1 MLPEEHTMGRR
12 VYVFDTTLRD
22 GEQSPGASLS
32 ADEKV
37 EIALQLARL
46 NVDVIEAG
54 FPSSSPGDFLAVQRI
69 AKAVKGR
76 TVTALARAVKGDLDA
91 VWQAVKG
98 AERPRIH
105 LVLGSS
111 DIHLEHKFRRSR
123 EEVLQIGVE
132 AVRYARSL
140 CPDVQYSTEDAS
152 RSDRKYLFKVIQAV
166 IEAGATVVNVPD
178 TVGWAVPAQWGRLI
192 ADIRKNVPN
201 IDQCTLSV
209 HCHNDL
215 GMAVTNSLSAVKAG
229 AQQVECTINGI
240 GERAGNASLEEIVM
254 AIEVRKRYFNAE
266 TAIDTKELTRSS
278 RMVSRLTGLAV
289 ARNKAVVGQ
298 NAFAH
303 SSGIHQDGVLKQRIN
318 YEIMQPEQVGADDT
332 QIVLTARSGRHA
344 LRHRLEVLGFTPT
357 ADEMERLHPR
367 FLALA
372 DAKKEVFDDDLYA
385 LMSDERGTAGKVY
398 HLEGFRAE
406 SGTGMVPKATIILT
420 KGDEVVERS
429 ATGDG
434 PVDAAFRA
442 VDEITGVPVVLKEYG
457 MAAATA
463 EKAALGRA
471 HVLLELCGVTASA
484 TGASTDIVEASV
496 RAYVNALN
504 RVLAATAKPAVPAG
518 P

>member
-1 MLPEEHTMGRR
+1 MGRR
-12 VYVFDTTLRD
+12 VHIFDTTLRD
-22 GEQSPGASLS
+22 GEQSPGASLTG
-32 ADEKV
+32 DEKI
-37 EIALQLARL
+37 EIAMQLSRL

-54 FPSSSPGDFLAVQRI
+54 FPSSSPGDFQAVQRI

-76 TVTALARAVKGDLDA
+76 TVTALARAVKADIDA
-91 VWQAVKG
+91 VWQAVKS

-111 DIHLEHKFRRSR
+111 DIHLQHKFRRSR
-123 EEVLQIGVE
+123 EEIMKVGVE

-152 RSDRKYLFKVIQAV
+152 RSDRRYLFEVIEAV
-166 IEAGATVVNVPD
+166 IEAGATVVNIPD

-192 ADIRKNVPN
+192 GDIRKHVPN
-201 IDQCTLSV
+201 IDSAILSV

-215 GMAVTNSLSAVKAG
+215 GMAVTNSLAAVKAG
-229 AQQVECTINGI
+229 AQQVECTVNGI
-240 GERAGNASLEEIVM
+240 GERAGNASLEEVVM
-254 AIEVRKRYFNAE
+254 ALQVRKKYFQAE
-266 TAIDTKELTRSS
+266 TAIDAKELTRSS
-278 RMVSRLTGLAV
+278 KMVSRLTGLAV

-318 YEIMQPEQVGADDT
+318 YEIMQPEDVGADDT

-357 ADEMERLHPR
+357 PEEMERLHPR

-385 LMSDERGTAGKVY
+385 LMADERGTAEEVY
-398 HLEGFRAE
+398 HLQGFRAE
-406 SGTGMVPKATIILT
+406 SGTGMVPRATVTLR
-420 KGDEVVERS
+420 KGEEVVELC

-434 PVDAAFRA
+434 PVDAAFKA
-442 VDEITGVPVVLKEYG
+442 VDEITGLPVVLKEYG
-457 MAAATA
+457 MTAATA

-471 HVLLELCGVTASA
+471 HVLVELCGITVPAH
-484 TGASTDIVEASV
+484 GASTDVVEASL

-504 RVLAATAKPAVPAG
+504 RLLAATAIPHHPAAP
-518 P
+518 